1 MFSPEGRR
9 VRVVLGSP
17 VSPRLPSAQT
27 DPADLWDLAL
37 HQHPAGGS
45 DITNTLTPQPCE
57 EWLISLY
64 SHVDPADPEDL
75 GSRRALEDPEE
86 RQKQGGKNNE
96 KKEKASKYNYNKESI
111 YIHNSAVVITDT
123 NKQTNPNGTHWIN
136 DVFRLK
142 WSVKSKFTHMLA
154 LVTFASLLSR
164 LSKLTL
170 SQ

>member
-1 MFSPEGRR
+1 MLMFSPEGRR
-9 VRVVLGSP
+9 VRVVLGSL
-17 VSPRLPSAQT
+17 VSPHLPSAQT

-86 RQKQGGKNNE
+86 RKNKWEERKSKQVQLIDFH
-96 KKEKASKYNYNKESI
+96 NKESI
-111 YIHNSAVVITDT
+111 YIHNSAVVITDESKQDSL
-123 NKQTNPNGTHWIN
+123 NKWCFQTQ
-136 DVFRLK
+136 
-142 WSVKSKFTHMLA
+142 
-154 LVTFASLLSR
+154 VTC
-164 LSKLTL
+164 KE
-170 SQ
+170 